1 MEEEEE
7 GNPDG
12 KWKLLFINQLEKV
25 VGVQYLN
32 LSWKGIGTGGLALLH
47 WASPN
52 GKMQRWKKGTKEV
65 TIGECEG

>member
-32 LSWKGIGTGGLALLH
+32 LS
-47 WASPN
+47 
-52 GKMQRWKKGTKEV
+52 
-65 TIGECEG
+65 